1 MLISKFSSFTRLKRV
16 TAWIMRFIGNCR
28 LKLKKQSMTS
38 ESQLS
43 VTELQKAE
51 IYWLSIIQKQYFPE
65 EIARLNKD
73 RELHKSS
80 PLLPL
85 HPFVD
90 GDGLIRV
97 GGRERKSNRAY
108 STQHPII
115 LHGAHSITRL
125 IIRSEH
131 LRLLHA
137 GPTLLSC
144 SLNRHFHIL
153 CGRQIVRSITRACV
167 TCRRAAAKPLLLKL
181 GSTRKPVIVKS
192 YVCVFVSLSVR
203 AVHLELVSDLTTDAF
218 IACLR
223 RFISRRGKPTLI
235 WSDNGTNFV
244 GAANELRALVE
255 FLKSQQVQGQISAF
269 CSTQKIQW
277 KFIPE
282 HAPHFGG
289 IWEATVKSFKS
300 HLCKVASSVRLTFEE
315 MTTVLAQI
323 EACLNSRPL
332 VALPSDDDG
341 IEALT
346 PGHFLIGRPVEALP
360 DPALAYRSISILSR
374 WQLCQALVR
383 HLWQCWSSDYLVSL
397 RRTAKWHRPSANLQV
412 GDVVILREDNVT
424 PSKWPLARV
433 MIVHKGQDSLV
444 RVVTVKTS
452 TGTYRRP
459 VRKVVLLPTRTSDS

>member
-73 RELHKSS
+73 HELHKSS

-97 GGRERKSNRAY
+97 GGRECKSNRAY

-167 TCRRAAAKPLLLKL
+167 TCRRAAAKPQEQLMGQL
-181 GSTRKPVIVKS
+181 
-192 YVCVFVSLSVR
+192 
-203 AVHLELVSDLTTDAF
+203 
-218 IACLR
+218 
-223 RFISRRGKPTLI
+223 PT
-235 WSDNGTNFV
+235 
-244 GAANELRALVE
+244 ER
-255 FLKSQQVQGQISAF
+255 
-269 CSTQKIQW
+269 
-277 KFIPE
+277 
-282 HAPHFGG
+282 
-289 IWEATVKSFKS
+289 
-300 HLCKVASSVRLTFEE
+300 
-315 MTTVLAQI
+315 
-323 EACLNSRPL
+323 
-332 VALPSDDDG
+332 
-341 IEALT
+341 
-346 PGHFLIGRPVEALP
+346 
-360 DPALAYRSISILSR
+360 
-374 WQLCQALVR
+374 
-383 HLWQCWSSDYLVSL
+383 
-397 RRTAKWHRPSANLQV
+397 
-412 GDVVILREDNVT
+412 VT
-424 PSKWPLARV
+424 P
-433 MIVHKGQDSLV
+433 
-444 RVVTVKTS
+444 
-452 TGTYRRP
+452 
-459 VRKVVLLPTRTSDS
+459 